1 MNRPICLIFDCDGTL
16 VDSESLCNLG
26 LQKELKRYGVEEN
39 LADLTQR
46 FRGRKL
52 ADICSALSLQHG
64 LCLDED
70 FIHSYRHTVD
80 LLFDESLQVFSG
92 VVEVLQQLDLPMC
105 VASAGPQQ
113 KIRRAL
119 SLTGLSKFFGDHIFS
134 SYDISSWKP
143 EPDLFLH
150 AARQMGF
157 APADCVVIEDSEVGI
172 QAAIAAGMQ
181 ACWFG
186 DAGQVATYPQ
196 VPRFFSMN
204 ELPFLLSNLQ
214 IYS

>member
-1 MNRPICLIFDCDGTL
+1 MNKPACLIFDCDGTL
-16 VDSESLCNLG
+16 VDSEGLCNLG
-26 LQKELKRYGVEEN
+26 LQIELQRYGVEEN
-39 LADLTQR
+39 LAELTQR

-52 ADICSALSLQHG
+52 ADICKILSQQHDLHLG
-64 LCLDED
+64 ED
-70 FIHSYRHTVD
+70 FILSYRRTVD
-80 LLFDESLQVFSG
+80 LLFEESLQAIPG
-92 VVEVLQQLDLPMC
+92 VIEVLQQFDLPMG
-105 VASAGPQQ
+105 VASAGPPQ
-113 KIRRAL
+113 KIRKAL
-119 SLTGLSKFFGDHIFS
+119 DLTGLSRFFGARIFS

-157 APADCVVIEDSEVGI
+157 APADCVVIEDSGVGI

-196 VPRFFSMN
+196 VPRFSSMN
-204 ELPFLLSNLQ
+204 ELPFLLSNL
-214 IYS
+214 